1 MGVDATAAATEA
13 TEAGRATSTHPP
25 PGSTRTP
32 TSSRSVRHS
41 PLSGHC
47 GPGHLAAG
55 SISGLRGSPCG
66 QGGGEGRRGP
76 RVVRYKEV
84 WVRKEGEE
92 GRPDRGRGTASRP
105 GSGREER
112 RGKGDGRESGGGNNV
127 AGAAPVEFR
136 FRKPPQRF
144 DFGTSRRLPRTL
156 DRGRRG
162 SPRSTSRRLRRPQAG
177 WGGRD
182 RCPGDGPDGGAA
194 GRSPRSDPTPARPPG
209 RVRGG
214 ARARGRR
221 WSQWRR
227 PSSARPGLRWE
238 EARRPGERKRGPDP
252 PPAAARLRE
261 GAGPARRGA
270 WAGGAAPPAGL
281 RGHCGGVC
289 PRPRPAPTCPL
300 ALKDPEGPS
309 PRADQPALEQPPSLP
324 RAQLPRCRSD

>member
-13 TEAGRATSTHPP
+13 TEAGRATSTHLP

-112 RGKGDGRESGGGNNV
+112 RGKGGGRESGGGNNV

-144 DFGTSRRLPRTL
+144 DFGTLRRLPRAAPDPGSGPQGVPAFHVPEAPAATGWL
-156 DRGRRG
+156 GREGPLSGGWPRRRRGRAIAPLG
-162 SPRSTSRRLRRPQAG
+162 PHPGKTSGQGAG
-177 WGGRD
+177 WGE
-182 RCPGDGPDGGAA
+182 
-194 GRSPRSDPTPARPPG
+194 S
-209 RVRGG
+209 
-214 ARARGRR
+214 
-221 WSQWRR
+221 
-227 PSSARPGLRWE
+227 
-238 EARRPGERKRGPDP
+238 
-252 PPAAARLRE
+252 
-261 GAGPARRGA
+261 
-270 WAGGAAPPAGL
+270 
-281 RGHCGGVC
+281 
-289 PRPRPAPTCPL
+289 
-300 ALKDPEGPS
+300 
-309 PRADQPALEQPPSLP
+309 
-324 RAQLPRCRSD
+324 